1 MMKKLCLIGLSLVL
15 FITLGGCSKSD
26 KHNSQ
31 IEQQSK
37 QIQTLKH
44 EKKELELLLENEK
57 QKKTTSPL
65 DEESKSSEEN
75 SYDEE
80 LESFFTSFIHAEFEQ
95 DNEALK
101 KITTGKMYTILVDK
115 AGKKDPSF
123 SFSSTVKSITVYQVK
138 QESDNEAKLVGKID
152 VETKVGDFAPN
163 RYQQLVECSAI
174 KDSSGVFQVDTQVLT
189 NLAQ

>member
-1 MMKKLCLIGLSLVL
+1 MKRICLIGLSLIL
-15 FITLGGCSKSD
+15 FVTFSGCSMGD
-26 KHNSQ
+26 KHTSQ

-57 QKKTTSPL
+57 QKKATSPI

-75 SYDEE
+75 NYDEE
-80 LESFFTSFIHAEFEQ
+80 LESLFTSFIHAEFEQ
-95 DNEALK
+95 NNEALK
-101 KITTGKMYTILVDK
+101 KITTGEMYTILVDR
-115 AGKKDPSF
+115 AGKKDPSI

-152 VETKVGDFAPN
+152 VETKVGDYAPN

-174 KDSSGVFQVDTQVLT
+174 KDSSGAFQIDSQTLT

>member
-1 MMKKLCLIGLSLVL
+1 MKRICLIGLSLIL
-15 FITLGGCSKSD
+15 FITLSGCSMGD
-26 KHNSQ
+26 KHTSQ

-57 QKKTTSPL
+57 QKKATSPI

-75 SYDEE
+75 NYDEE
-80 LESFFTSFIHAEFEQ
+80 LESLFTSFIHAEFEQ
-95 DNEALK
+95 NNEALK
-101 KITTGKMYTILVDK
+101 KITTGKMYTILVDR
-115 AGKKDPSF
+115 AGKKDPSI

-152 VETKVGDFAPN
+152 VETKVGDYAPN

-174 KDSSGVFQVDTQVLT
+174 KDSSGAFQIDSQTLT

>member
-1 MMKKLCLIGLSLVL
+1 MMKKLYLIGLSLIL
-15 FITLGGCSKSD
+15 FITLSGCSKSD
-26 KHNSQ
+26 KSTSQ

-57 QKKTTSPL
+57 QKKTSSPI
-65 DEESKSSEEN
+65 DEESKSGEEN
-75 SYDEE
+75 RNDEE
-80 LESFFTSFIHAEFEQ
+80 LENLFTSFIHAEFEQ

-101 KITTGKMYTILVDK
+101 KITTGKMYTIFVDK
-115 AGKKDPSF
+115 AGKKDSSF

-138 QESDNEAKLVGKID
+138 QENDNEAKLVGKID
-152 VETKVGDFAPN
+152 VETRVVDFAPN